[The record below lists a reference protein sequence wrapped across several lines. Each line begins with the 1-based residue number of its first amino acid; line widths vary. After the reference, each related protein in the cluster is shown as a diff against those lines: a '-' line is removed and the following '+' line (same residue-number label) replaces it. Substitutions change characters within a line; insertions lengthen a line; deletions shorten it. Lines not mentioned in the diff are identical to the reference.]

1 LVAVAT
7 RLEQQ
12 ASKLATVVAA
22 ESVATII
29 SAAAG
34 SATKISVTVPLVATA
49 AIAAAG
55 RNCFKSW
62 SYSVST
68 EELGG
73 SPVALETTA
82 HSKLAVTIIG
92 SITFIAF
99 VICVASLTLFAAIST
114 VGSKGSH

>member
-1 LVAVAT
+1 MATAAT

-12 ASKLATVVAA
+12 AFKLVTVVTAV
-22 ESVATII
+22 SIATITI
-29 SAAAG
+29 AAAG

-49 AIAAAG
+49 VAAG
-55 RNCFKSW
+55 RNCFKSR

-68 EELGG
+68 EVLGG
-73 SPVALETTA
+73 SPVALETMA

-99 VICVASLTLFAAIST
+99 VICVASLTLFAVIST
-114 VGSKGSH
+114 VGSRGSH